1 MQYGPSRSATN
12 PNNPL
17 TRASNLETVSRQ
29 RGCFDPRAG
38 RVISQHNLITTD
50 LRASTNLNCDPRHC
64 GKRAG
69 ELTSGQLAQF
79 ARVLRDAHKNSF
91 VVHAILGNYE
101 CQRSH
106 FSAGGGMLVLQ
117 EMPSPN
123 EILAELKKIKYPGFT
138 RHIVSFG
145 IIKDIEIAY
154 AGVTVTLAA
163 PTANP
168 ETIKAIASEVTRV
181 VGAMPGVPAVK
192 IQIEQTQPAARA
204 QPSPLQKRSI
214 PKVDHIV
221 AVASGKGGVGKS
233 TCAVNLAL
241 ALSSLGQSVG
251 LMDADVY
258 GPSVAM
264 MVGYEEQVKLAP
276 DRRIIPLE
284 RYGIRYVSMAFFIN
298 DETPV
303 IWRGPMVTKLE
314 AEFLFNVEWGELD
327 VLIIDLPPGTGD
339 AQLTITQR
347 VALDGGVIVT
357 TPQNLALLDVRRGV
371 AMFVEVKTPVLG
383 VIENMS
389 YHLCRKCHQRHEIF
403 SHGGGARLAA
413 ELGVPFLGELPISTE
428 LRDGLDRAS
437 PLVATDP
444 AHPVSKQFQLIAG
457 KILQQLVPAGVS
469 AAARD

>member
-1 MQYGPSRSATN
+1 
-12 PNNPL
+12 
-17 TRASNLETVSRQ
+17 
-29 RGCFDPRAG
+29 
-38 RVISQHNLITTD
+38 
-50 LRASTNLNCDPRHC
+50 
-64 GKRAG
+64 
-69 ELTSGQLAQF
+69 
-79 ARVLRDAHKNSF
+79 
-91 VVHAILGNYE
+91 
-101 CQRSH
+101 
-106 FSAGGGMLVLQ
+106 
-117 EMPSPN
+117 MPSPN
-123 EILAELKKIKYPGFT
+123 EILDELKKIKYPGFT

-192 IQIEQTQPAARA
+192 IQIEQSQPARS
-204 QPSPLQKRSI
+204 QPPPVQKRSI
-214 PKVDHIV
+214 PKVDHVI

-241 ALSSLGQSVG
+241 AMRSLGHSVG

-284 RYGIRYVSMAFFIN
+284 RFGIRYVSMAFFIN

-314 AEFLFNVEWGELD
+314 TEFLFNVEWGKLD

-371 AMFVEVKTPVLG
+371 AMFAEVKTRVLG

-389 YHLCRKCHQRHEIF
+389 YYLCRKCNHRHEIF
-403 SHGGGARLAA
+403 AHGGGARLA
-413 ELGVPFLGELPISTE
+413 ESLNVPFLGELPLVRE
-428 LRDGLDRAS
+428 LREGGDNAS
-437 PLVATDP
+437 PIVAANP
-444 AHPVSKQFQLIAG
+444 AHPI
-457 KILQQLVPAGVS
+457 S
-469 AAARD
+469 AAFKSIAAKVIEGLDQSETQHAS